1 MLLLGEEDPIEK
13 IAAFSA
19 QVQSHLPPVD
29 TVSATLRTKGGVT
42 GWLAISFG
50 TTFDKF
56 EFSVACEKG
65 VVTVT
70 RGKVFVKKV
79 GKEVEEV
86 LFPNDKSGVMQEVE
100 GFGQALVKGEAD
112 ERQTPEL
119 GLKDLELVSLFF
131 IFSQWIRFE
140 FWADFIFS
148 WIARETAGIRSA
160 GWHGPGDHWG
170 ILSLVLDTRFI
181 ESALEYKTPGL
192 ELDFGQQYE

>member
-13 IAAFSA
+13 VAAFSA

-70 RGKVFVKKV
+70 RGKVFVKKA

-86 LFPNDKSGVMQEVE
+86 LFPDDKSGVAQEVE
-100 GFGQALVKGEAD
+100 GFAQALVKGKVD

-119 GLKDLELVSLFF
+119 GLKDLELVSLYL
-131 IFSQWIRFE
+131 FSVFP
-140 FWADFIFS
+140 FS
-148 WIARETAGIRSA
+148 AAV
-160 GWHGPGDHWG
+160 D
-170 ILSLVLDTRFI
+170 
-181 ESALEYKTPGL
+181 
-192 ELDFGQQYE
+192 